1 MEKVSKKVISGEV
14 KQKPETPGKKSI
26 LSLFVKEDI
35 ASVTDYIITER
46 FVPGIIDAFIN
57 AIALTLT
64 GETVRTGYS
73 SNRRTTSRREPDR
86 ASYSDYYDDRRRD
99 HEPARTAVNLRD
111 LNVNDIGLASEDDAD
126 KVMDYLVE
134 QLDRYNRV
142 MVADVYDAVGITVD
156 YTDRSR
162 SWGWRS
168 ATGFRK
174 PYQGRDGCWYLDLPR
189 PERL

>member
-1 MEKVSKKVISGEV
+1 MEKVSKKVISGDV
-14 KQKPETPGKKSI
+14 KHKPEAPGKQSI
-26 LSLFVKEDI
+26 LSLFVKEDVS
-35 ASVTDYIITER
+35 SVLDYVVTKKII
-46 FVPGIIDAFIN
+46 PGAIDVFIN
-57 AIALTLT
+57 AWALMLT
-64 GETVRTGYS
+64 GETVRTSYS
-73 SNRRTTSRREPDR
+73 YGSRTTSRRELDR
-86 ASYSDYYDDRRRD
+86 TSYSDYYDDRRRD
-99 HEPARTAVNLRD
+99 REPARTAVNLRD